1 MKKDKERAIRE
12 AFNLVEDALSK
23 LEGCPDINH
32 KDYRSL
38 SEAYNDLY
46 YFLKRVINDKNE

>member
-12 AFNLVEDALSK
+12 ALNFVEDALSK
-23 LEGCPDINH
+23 LEGCQDINH

-38 SEAYNDLY
+38 SEAYNDLHY
-46 YFLKRVINDKNE
+46 YFKYEINGEDE